1 MTTTTYQ
8 LKDQAITTDSKLGVI
23 NSIADAYEW
32 VRAYD
37 QNTHLATFLWYT
49 IERSANGEMVNL
61 LGSTY
66 KLHTGKY
73 PSIIEAIYHERKQFN
88 DPIRTHL
95 RAA

>member
-37 QNTHLATFLWYT
+37 QNPHLATFLWYT
-49 IERSANGEMVNL
+49 IERSANGELTNL

-73 PSIIEAIYHERKQFN
+73 PSIIETIYHERKTFN
-88 DPIRTHL
+88 DSIRTHL

>member
-1 MTTTTYQ
+1 MTTTTYH
-8 LKDQAITTDSKLGVI
+8 LKDQTIITDSKLGVI
-23 NSIADAYEW
+23 KSIGDAYEW

-37 QNTHLATFLWYT
+37 QNPHLATFLWYT

-73 PSIIEAIYHERKQFN
+73 PSIIEAIYHERKTFN
-88 DPIRTHL
+88 DSIRTHL